1 MGLSFNEFLL
11 EIRVSTCFNQL
22 HRGYQTHHLW
32 SRETMGCP
40 NQHMSWV
47 GIDPPNETTLQAL
60 VEHGQKKKKKI
71 KGTPNFYD
79 QRHRSLPVP
88 IAL

>member
-1 MGLSFNEFLL
+1 
-11 EIRVSTCFNQL
+11 
-22 HRGYQTHHLW
+22 
-32 SRETMGCP
+32 
-40 NQHMSWV
+40 MSWV

-60 VEHGQKKKKKI
+60 VEHGQKKNI